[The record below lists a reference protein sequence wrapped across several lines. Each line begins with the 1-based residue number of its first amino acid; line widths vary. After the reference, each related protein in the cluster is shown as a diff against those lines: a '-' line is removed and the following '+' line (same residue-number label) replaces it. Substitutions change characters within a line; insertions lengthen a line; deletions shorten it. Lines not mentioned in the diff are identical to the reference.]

1 MYMLNNFFC
10 HVDELCKG
18 FMVPI
23 SSPTSRVGFGTWGK
37 LDGKERR
44 GRKSRLVTVSGGCKT
59 PCLN

>member
-1 MYMLNNFFC
+1 M
-10 HVDELCKG
+10 
-18 FMVPI
+18 PI

-37 LDGKERR
+37 IDSKERR